1 MPTSLLASF
10 PIMKKLMESAAWMS
24 FSVSMRVSERRYRLD
39 RRENELIRLLE
50 SRKKMKERKER
61 MIVEKDKLG

>member
-50 SRKKMKERKER
+50 SRKKMKERNER